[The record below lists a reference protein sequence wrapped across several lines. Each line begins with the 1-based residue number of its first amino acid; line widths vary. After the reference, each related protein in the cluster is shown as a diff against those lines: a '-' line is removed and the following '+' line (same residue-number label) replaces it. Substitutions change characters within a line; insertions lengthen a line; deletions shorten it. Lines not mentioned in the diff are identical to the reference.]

1 MPLDIVKLY
10 PEIVRLANLFSVLE
24 LSSKRESLAHIQ
36 DKIKWLFH
44 SKTLALGKEAPKA
57 FGQK

>member
-1 MPLDIVKLY
+1 LY